1 MLVYLYTY
9 RLLTTPECSEAEK
22 CCFAEDFMRRDS
34 RRNYAVGIQHIREA
48 LIACGYAKLDQQA
61 KALGIHRA
69 TAWTIVNK
77 KHKIDRLS
85 IKTIRRILENPE
97 LPHPV
102 RAVVEQYVAERSDA
116 FAKRLRGRPQ

>member
-1 MLVYLYTY
+1 
-9 RLLTTPECSEAEK
+9 
-22 CCFAEDFMRRDS
+22 MRRDS

-77 KHKIDRLS
+77 KHKLDRLS
-85 IKTIRRILENPE
+85 TKTIRRILENSRTSG
-97 LPHPV
+97 LGS
-102 RAVVEQYVAERSDA
+102 RRC
-116 FAKRLRGRPQ
+116 

>member
-1 MLVYLYTY
+1 
-9 RLLTTPECSEAEK
+9 
-22 CCFAEDFMRRDS
+22 MRRDS

-61 KALGIHRA
+61 KALGIHRT

-77 KHKIDRLS
+77 KHKLDRLS
-85 IKTIRRILENPE
+85 IKTIRRILENPK
-97 LPHPV
+97 LPHLV

-116 FAKRLRGRPQ
+116 FARRLRGRPQ